1 MAVIISILLSLLVI
15 VGSIVA
21 GIMFIVTLSRVA
33 SKVQPENRDLTPGSV
48 WLLLV
53 PLFNIVWI
61 FIMNNR
67 LSSSLHNEFEARGIA
82 TYVDRPTYGY
92 GLWYGILTVFSL
104 VMNLVFQASAG
115 AAIMSAIETGE
126 LPAWY
131 TAVQFIYIGAAGAG
145 LVAWIAYW
153 IAVSDYGKMLD
164 GGDIA
169 ETFYANTSGWDRT
182 VKIVGKYFFP
192 IFLIVIGIAFLW
204 KFLKHSMDVALPDQ
218 PGGLFLGGMFLTI
231 GGIVALPI
239 VQAKIGR
246 KLALGMGIVF
256 AAASAWLY
264 YGLYSSIDQEIA
276 YLDELERRTK
286 GVAQSLKDI
295 RSAQE
300 AYASV
305 NGHYTDN
312 FDTLIQFVQEP
323 LIAMPF
329 KVGDALDDSIGGGRL
344 EAYIEQGYVIKQD
357 EVDSV
362 AQMLG
367 MTHDQLWSMIEAEQ
381 IVYKIRDTSY
391 VSFYDEN
398 FADDVRRAKDLPLIN
413 LETLPYQPFDN
424 VKFVMDTSSVE
435 VSGLRRS
442 TVRVKDPRPFGR
454 ENVNM
459 KRDTLMFGSLTEAHT
474 DGNWKQEE

>member
-1 MAVIISILLSLLVI
+1 MAVIITILVSLLVAI
-15 VGSIVA
+15 GA
-21 GIMFIVTLSRVA
+21 LAAALMFIVTLSRVA
-33 SKVQPENRDLTPGSV
+33 SKVQPENRDLSPGRV
-48 WLLLV
+48 WLLLI
-53 PLFNIVWI
+53 PFFNLVWV
-61 FIMNNR
+61 FIMNSR
-67 LSSSLHNEFEARGIA
+67 LSSSLHNEFESRGIQ
-82 TYVDRPTYGY
+82 TYVDRPTYSY
-92 GLWYGILTVFSL
+92 GLWYGILAVFS
-104 VMNLVFQASAG
+104 VSMNIILQASAG
-115 AAIMSAIETGE
+115 IAIMSAIETGE
-126 LPAWY
+126 LPTWY
-131 TAVQFIYIGAAGAG
+131 TVVQFLSIGAAGAG
-145 LVAWIAYW
+145 LVSWVAYW
-153 IAVSDYGKMLD
+153 IIVSDYGKMLD
-164 GGDIA
+164 GGDLA

-182 VKIVGKYFFP
+182 VKLVGKYFFP
-192 IFLIVIGIAFLW
+192 IFLIVIGLAFLW

-246 KLALGMGIVF
+246 KLTLGLGVVF
-256 AAASAWLY
+256 ALASAWLY
-264 YGLYSSIDQEIA
+264 VGLYSSIDDEIA
-276 YLDELERRTK
+276 YQDELARRTK

-305 NGHYTDN
+305 NGFYTDS

-367 MTHDQLWSMIEAEQ
+367 MTHDQLWSMIEAEE

-398 FADDVRRAKDLPLIN
+398 FADDIRRAKELPLIN
-413 LETLPYQPFDN
+413 LDSLPYQPFEG
-424 VKFVMDTSSVE
+424 VKFTMDTSSVE
-435 VSGLRRS
+435 VSGLQRS
-442 TVRVKDPRPFGR
+442 TICVKDPRPFGR
-454 ENVNM
+454 ENLNM
-459 KRDTLMFGSLTEAHT
+459 KRDTLMFGSLLEAHT